1 MNKKIY
7 EGKSRDIYQINDKE
21 IVIVAT
27 DRISMHK
34 VLPYLIKD
42 KGIVLN
48 KIAEFWFEKYKDI
61 IGNHMI
67 TTDNKLMPKQ
77 FQSDEY
83 EDRCMLA
90 KRVKMFP
97 FEIIVRGYITGSCWE
112 EYKKGNDICGVRL
125 PEGLKESQKLEEP
138 IFTPTTKAQNGD
150 DTNINYDEF
159 SNIVGKEIAEE
170 IKEIAI
176 KIYSNAHEFLLT
188 KGIILADTKMEFGI
202 DDDNNK
208 LILADEILTP
218 DCSRFWNKKNYKTGH
233 SQQNYDRED
242 LKRYIKENGLSE
254 DVINNIPSSILDGV
268 EKRYKEIYKI
278 ITDTKI

>member
-83 EDRCMLA
+83 EDRCMLS
-90 KRVKMFP
+90 KKVKMFP

-112 EYKKGNDICGVRL
+112 EYKKGNDICGIRL
-125 PEGLKESQKLEEP
+125 PEGLKESEKLEEP
-138 IFTPTTKAQNGD
+138 IFTPTTKEIDGR
-150 DTNINYDEF
+150 DTNISYDDF
-159 SNIVGKEIAEE
+159 CSIVGKEIAEE
-170 IKEIAI
+170 IKKIAI

-278 ITDTKI
+278 ITDAKI

>member
-1 MNKKIY
+1 MNQKIY

-48 KIAEFWFEKYKDI
+48 KIAEFWFEKYNDS

-83 EDRCMLA
+83 KDRCMLA
-90 KRVKMFP
+90 KKVKMFP

-112 EYKKGNDICGVRL
+112 EYQKGNDICGVRL
-125 PEGLKESQKLEEP
+125 PEGLKESEKLEEP
-138 IFTPTTKAQNGD
+138 IFTPTTKEIDGK
-150 DTNINYDEF
+150 DTNISYEDF
-159 SNIVGKEIAEE
+159 CSIVGKEIAEE
-170 IKEIAI
+170 IKKIAI
-176 KIYSNAHEFLLT
+176 KIYSNAHEFLIT

-202 DDDNNK
+202 DDDNK

-218 DCSRFWNKKNYKTGH
+218 DCSRFWNKKNYKIGH
-233 SQQNYDRED
+233 CQQNYDREE

-268 EKRYKEIYKI
+268 EKRYKEIYQI

>member
-27 DRISMHK
+27 DRISIHK

-83 EDRCMLA
+83 EDRCMLS
-90 KRVKMFP
+90 KKVKMFP

-112 EYKKGNDICGVRL
+112 EYKKENDICGIRL
-125 PEGLKESQKLEEP
+125 PEGLKESEKLEEP
-138 IFTPTTKAQNGD
+138 IFTPTTKEIDGR
-150 DTNINYDEF
+150 DTNISYDDF
-159 SNIVGKEIAEE
+159 CSIVGKEIAEE
-170 IKEIAI
+170 IKKIAI

-202 DDDNNK
+202 DDDNK

-218 DCSRFWNKKNYKTGH
+218 DCSRFWNKKNYKIGH
-233 SQQNYDRED
+233 CQQNYDREE
-242 LKRYIKENGLSE
+242 LKRYIEENGLSE

-268 EKRYKEIYKI
+268 EKRYKEIYQI
-278 ITDTKI
+278 ITDAKI

>member
-67 TTDNKLMPKQ
+67 TTDNKLMSKQ

-218 DCSRFWNKKNYKTGH
+218 DCSRFWNKKNYKIGH

-278 ITDTKI
+278 ITDAKI

>member
-7 EGKSRDIYQINDKE
+7 EGKSRNIYQINDKE

-48 KIAEFWFEKYKDI
+48 KMAEFWFEKYKDI

-67 TTDNKLMPKQ
+67 TTNNKLMPKQ
-77 FQSDEY
+77 FQNDEY
-83 EDRCMLA
+83 KDRCMLA
-90 KRVKMFP
+90 KKVKMFP

-112 EYKKGNDICGVRL
+112 EYQKGNDICGVRL

-202 DDDNNK
+202 DDDNK

-218 DCSRFWNKKNYKTGH
+218 DCSRFWNKKNYKIGH
-233 SQQNYDRED
+233 SQQNYDREE

-268 EKRYKEIYKI
+268 EKRYQEIYKI
-278 ITDTKI
+278 ITDAKI

>member
-67 TTDNKLMPKQ
+67 TTDNKLMSKQ

-176 KIYSNAHEFLLT
+176 KMYSNAHEFLLT

-278 ITDTKI
+278 ITD

>member
-218 DCSRFWNKKNYKTGH
+218 DCSRFWNKKNYKIGH

-278 ITDTKI
+278 ITDAKI

>member
-67 TTDNKLMPKQ
+67 TTDNKLMSKQ

-176 KIYSNAHEFLLT
+176 KMYSNAHEFFLT

-278 ITDTKI
+278 ITDAKI

>member
-1 MNKKIY
+1 MNQKIY

-67 TTDNKLMPKQ
+67 TTNNKLMPKQ
-77 FQSDEY
+77 FQNDEY
-83 EDRCMLA
+83 KDRCMLA
-90 KRVKMFP
+90 KKVKMFP

-112 EYKKGNDICGVRL
+112 EYQKENDICGVRL
-125 PEGLKESQKLEEP
+125 PEGLRKSQKLEEP

-202 DDDNNK
+202 DDDNK

-218 DCSRFWNKKNYKTGH
+218 DCSRFWNKKNYKIGH
-233 SQQNYDRED
+233 CQQNYDREE

-268 EKRYKEIYKI
+268 EKRYKEIYQI
-278 ITDTKI
+278 ITDAKI

>member
-112 EYKKGNDICGVRL
+112 EYKKENDICGVRL

-218 DCSRFWNKKNYKTGH
+218 DCSRFWNKKNYKIGH

-278 ITDTKI
+278 ITDAKI

>member
-1 MNKKIY
+1 MNQKIY

-67 TTDNKLMPKQ
+67 TTNNKLMPKQ
-77 FQSDEY
+77 FQNDEY
-83 EDRCMLA
+83 KDRCMLA
-90 KRVKMFP
+90 KKVKMFP

-112 EYKKGNDICGVRL
+112 EYQKENDICGVRL
-125 PEGLKESQKLEEP
+125 PEGLRKSQKLEEP

-202 DDDNNK
+202 DDDNK

-218 DCSRFWNKKNYKTGH
+218 DCSRFWNKKNYNIGH
-233 SQQNYDRED
+233 SQQNYDREE

-268 EKRYKEIYKI
+268 EKRYKEIYQI
-278 ITDTKI
+278 ITDAKI

>member
-48 KIAEFWFEKYKDI
+48 KMAEFWFEKYKDI

-83 EDRCMLA
+83 KDRCMLA
-90 KRVKMFP
+90 KKVKMFP

-112 EYKKGNDICGVRL
+112 EYQKGNDICGVRL
-125 PEGLKESQKLEEP
+125 PEGLKESEKLEEP

-202 DDDNNK
+202 DDDNN

-218 DCSRFWNKKNYKTGH
+218 DCSRFWNKKNYKIGH
-233 SQQNYDRED
+233 SQQNYDREE
-242 LKRYIKENGLSE
+242 LKRYIK
-254 DVINNIPSSILDGV
+254 PQ
-268 EKRYKEIYKI
+268 RKEQK
-278 ITDTKI
+278 T

>member
-202 DDDNNK
+202 DDDNN

-218 DCSRFWNKKNYKTGH
+218 DCSRFWNKKNYKIGH
-233 SQQNYDRED
+233 SQQNYDREE

-254 DVINNIPSSILDGV
+254 EVRNNIPSSILDGV

-278 ITDTKI
+278 ITD

>member
-7 EGKSRDIYQINDKE
+7 EGTPRDIYQINDKE

-42 KGIVLN
+42 KGIILN
-48 KIAEFWFEKYKDI
+48 KMAEFWFEKYKDI

-83 EDRCMLA
+83 KDRCMLA
-90 KRVKMFP
+90 KKVKMFP

-112 EYKKGNDICGVRL
+112 EYKKENGICGVRL
-125 PEGLKESQKLEEP
+125 PEDLKESEKLEEP

-202 DDDNNK
+202 DDDNN

-218 DCSRFWNKKNYKTGH
+218 DCSRFWNKKNYKIGH
-233 SQQNYDRED
+233 SQQNYDREE

-254 DVINNIPSSILDGV
+254 EVINNIPSSILDGV

-278 ITDTKI
+278 ITD

>member
-48 KIAEFWFEKYKDI
+48 KMAEFWFEKYKDI

-83 EDRCMLA
+83 KDRCMLA
-90 KRVKMFP
+90 KKVKMFP

-112 EYKKGNDICGVRL
+112 EYKKENDICGVRL

-202 DDDNNK
+202 NDNK

-218 DCSRFWNKKNYKTGH
+218 DCSRFWNEKNYKIGH
-233 SQQNYDRED
+233 CQQNYDREE

-278 ITDTKI
+278 ITD

>member
-27 DRISMHK
+27 DRISIHK

-218 DCSRFWNKKNYKTGH
+218 DCSRFWNKKNYKIGH

-278 ITDTKI
+278 ITDAKI

>member
-27 DRISMHK
+27 DRISIHK

-278 ITDTKI
+278 ITDAKI

>member
-48 KIAEFWFEKYKDI
+48 KMAEFWFEKYKDI

-67 TTDNKLMPKQ
+67 TTNNKLMPKQ
-77 FQSDEY
+77 FQNDEY
-83 EDRCMLA
+83 KDRCMLA
-90 KRVKMFP
+90 KKVKMFP

-112 EYKKGNDICGVRL
+112 EYQKGNDICGVRL

-170 IKEIAI
+170 IKEISI

-202 DDDNNK
+202 DDNK

-218 DCSRFWNKKNYKTGH
+218 DCSRFWNKKNYKIGH
-233 SQQNYDRED
+233 SQQNYDREE

>member
-7 EGKSRDIYQINDKE
+7 EGKSRDIYKINDKE

-48 KIAEFWFEKYKDI
+48 KMAEFWFEKYKDI

-83 EDRCMLA
+83 KNRCMLA
-90 KRVKMFP
+90 KKVKMFP

-112 EYKKGNDICGVRL
+112 EYKKGNDIGGVRL
-125 PEGLKESQKLEEP
+125 PEDLKESQKLEKP

-202 DDDNNK
+202 DDDNK

-218 DCSRFWNKKNYKTGH
+218 DCSRFWNKKNYKIGH
-233 SQQNYDRED
+233 SQQNYDREE

-268 EKRYKEIYKI
+268 EKRYKDIYKI
-278 ITDTKI
+278 ITDAKI

>member
-1 MNKKIY
+1 
-7 EGKSRDIYQINDKE
+7 
-21 IVIVAT
+21 
-27 DRISMHK
+27 
-34 VLPYLIKD
+34 
-42 KGIVLN
+42 
-48 KIAEFWFEKYKDI
+48 
-61 IGNHMI
+61 MI
-67 TTDNKLMPKQ
+67 TTDNKLMSKQ

-176 KIYSNAHEFLLT
+176 KMYSNAHEFLLT

-278 ITDTKI
+278 ITDAKI

>member
-218 DCSRFWNKKNYKTGH
+218 DCSRFWNKKNYKIGH
-233 SQQNYDRED
+233 SQQNYDREE

>member
-125 PEGLKESQKLEEP
+125 SEGLKESQKLEEP

-233 SQQNYDRED
+233 SQQNYDREE

-278 ITDTKI
+278 ITDAKI

>member
-67 TTDNKLMPKQ
+67 TTDNKLMSKQ

-112 EYKKGNDICGVRL
+112 EYKKGNEICGVRL

-138 IFTPTTKAQNGD
+138 IFTPTTKEQNGD

-218 DCSRFWNKKNYKTGH
+218 DCSRFWNKKNYKIGH

-278 ITDTKI
+278 ITDAKI

>member
-202 DDDNNK
+202 DDDNN

-218 DCSRFWNKKNYKTGH
+218 DCSRFWNKKNYKIGH
-233 SQQNYDRED
+233 SQQNYDREE

-254 DVINNIPSSILDGV
+254 EVRNNIPSSILDGV

-278 ITDTKI
+278 ITDAKI

>member
-34 VLPYLIKD
+34 VLPYLIKG

-67 TTDNKLMPKQ
+67 TTDNKLMSKQ

-176 KIYSNAHEFLLT
+176 KMYSNAHEFLLT

-278 ITDTKI
+278 ITDAKI

>member
-42 KGIVLN
+42 KGIILN
-48 KIAEFWFEKYKDI
+48 KMAEFWFEKYKDI

-83 EDRCMLA
+83 KDRCMLA
-90 KRVKMFP
+90 KKVKMFP

-112 EYKKGNDICGVRL
+112 EYKKGNDICGVSL
-125 PEGLKESQKLEEP
+125 PKGLMESQKLEEP
-138 IFTPTTKAQNGD
+138 IFTPTTKEQNGD

-202 DDDNNK
+202 DDDNN

-218 DCSRFWNKKNYKTGH
+218 DCSRFWNKKNYKIGH
-233 SQQNYDRED
+233 SQQNYDREE

-278 ITDTKI
+278 ITNAKI

>member
-61 IGNHMI
+61 VGNHMI

-112 EYKKGNDICGVRL
+112 EYKKENDICGVRL

-218 DCSRFWNKKNYKTGH
+218 DCSRFWNKKNYKIGH

-278 ITDTKI
+278 ITDAKI

>member
-268 EKRYKEIYKI
+268 EKRYTEIYKI
-278 ITDTKI
+278 ITDAKI

>member
-27 DRISMHK
+27 DRISIHK

-176 KIYSNAHEFLLT
+176 KMYSNAHEFLLT

-202 DDDNNK
+202 DDDNK

-218 DCSRFWNKKNYKTGH
+218 DCSRFCNKKNYKTGH

-268 EKRYKEIYKI
+268 EKRYKEIYQI
-278 ITDTKI
+278 ITDAKI